1 MTAKKPASGGALAID
16 RRPDDTSARATAR
29 TVLRPTIGAAIA
41 TQAVYGK
48 KIGGELLDVGE
59 LSNELVEQCG
69 KVHGGDLKRMES
81 MMVAQATTLDALF
94 NRLTQRA
101 MEQEY
106 LKQFETYMRLALKAQ
121 GQARATVEA
130 LAEIKNPRPVA
141 FVKQANVGTN
151 VQVNNGP
158 IGPYA
163 GARVRE
169 NDADAPSGLLEASD
183 GDRLDTRAQGAA
195 GRGDPALEAVDA
207 QHRPEDRER

>member
-1 MTAKKPASGGALAID
+1 
-16 RRPDDTSARATAR
+16 
-29 TVLRPTIGAAIA
+29 
-41 TQAVYGK
+41 
-48 KIGGELLDVGE
+48 
-59 LSNELVEQCG
+59 
-69 KVHGGDLKRMES
+69 
-81 MMVAQATTLDALF
+81 
-94 NRLTQRA
+94 
-101 MEQEY
+101 
-106 LKQFETYMRLALKAQ
+106 MRLALKAQ